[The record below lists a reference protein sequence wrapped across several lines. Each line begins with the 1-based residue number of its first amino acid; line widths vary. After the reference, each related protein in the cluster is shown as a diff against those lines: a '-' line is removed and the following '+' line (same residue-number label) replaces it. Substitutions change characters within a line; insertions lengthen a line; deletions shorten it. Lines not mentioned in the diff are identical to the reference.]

1 MLKSNNNNN
10 STKID
15 LFKDRDK
22 QRKVFLNENET
33 GENGAS
39 ENNDDGNELEFDIP
53 DDSDQMTLD
62 NSRRSDYFAQ
72 NSSSSQKTNQTQRIK
87 GLMSRRGSTVTDS
100 SALHLYSDQNRGS
113 QRSSIVVNA
122 PPQDPSDGK
131 PCGGFFSFLCNR

>member
-33 GENGAS
+33 GENGAF
-39 ENNDDGNELEFDIP
+39 EDDEDGNELEFDIP

-100 SALHLYSDQNRGS
+100 SALHLYSD
-113 QRSSIVVNA
+113 
-122 PPQDPSDGK
+122 
-131 PCGGFFSFLCNR
+131 